1 MPNASLFPF
10 DTLEARVTSP
20 NGTAK
25 NAKLVVP
32 RESDAADLKKKIDI
46 TTALQ
51 YGTAEG
57 YPPLHA
63 FVREFAREYLHP
75 NVPYNGGPEVI
86 LTCGATDGFSKVV
99 ELVLETWDD
108 GRGDLPADRQGLLC
122 EEFTYMNAIQT
133 ARPKGVNIAPVPV
146 DEYGMKVSGTGG
158 LVDILENW
166 DSSKGK
172 KPRLMYTIA
181 TGQNPTGIVTPIE
194 RKNEIYA
201 ICQKYDILICE
212 DEPYW
217 HLQYHLASNGS
228 PQSQDKEALGFLQS
242 LVPSYLSIDVDGRV
256 IRLDTFSKTVAP
268 GCRLGWITAQ
278 PAIIERLTR
287 ITEVSTA
294 QPSGFVQAMVA
305 KMIIQEDRPNLFQ
318 VLTGKHAESSWGMSG
333 WIRWLEEL
341 RDSYERRIQTMCQI
355 LEEGGHMVNEDDV
368 HSTENFGWSSL
379 SAVQIYDFKYPGGGM
394 FAWLHML
401 FETHPLHGKVDEERL
416 SKAFWLFLTQAPYLA
431 IVAPGS
437 MFNPLQHADEYQYP
451 AVIENQNDRYV
462 RLSFAA
468 IDEDKVASS
477 TRGFVDGSHA
487 FWRIKDASQIDHMLK
502 DEAAIMDFEAQIAA
516 RLC

>member
-20 NGTAK
+20 NDTAK

-166 DSSKGK
+166 DSSKGR

-181 TGQNPTGIVTPIE
+181 YVFG
-194 RKNEIYA
+194 
-201 ICQKYDILICE
+201 L
-212 DEPYW
+212 
-217 HLQYHLASNGS
+217 
-228 PQSQDKEALGFLQS
+228 
-242 LVPSYLSIDVDGRV
+242 
-256 IRLDTFSKTVAP
+256 TFKPFYT
-268 GCRLGWITAQ
+268 
-278 PAIIERLTR
+278 
-287 ITEVSTA
+287 
-294 QPSGFVQAMVA
+294 
-305 KMIIQEDRPNLFQ
+305 
-318 VLTGKHAESSWGMSG
+318 
-333 WIRWLEEL
+333 
-341 RDSYERRIQTMCQI
+341 
-355 LEEGGHMVNEDDV
+355 
-368 HSTENFGWSSL
+368 
-379 SAVQIYDFKYPGGGM
+379 
-394 FAWLHML
+394 
-401 FETHPLHGKVDEERL
+401 
-416 SKAFWLFLTQAPYLA
+416 
-431 IVAPGS
+431 
-437 MFNPLQHADEYQYP
+437 
-451 AVIENQNDRYV
+451 
-462 RLSFAA
+462 
-468 IDEDKVASS
+468 
-477 TRGFVDGSHA
+477 
-487 FWRIKDASQIDHMLK
+487 
-502 DEAAIMDFEAQIAA
+502 
-516 RLC
+516 